1 MLQLEAC
8 RRVHG
13 PANEV
18 LFLGPRVKMGIYEG
32 RPTRIC
38 PHTTTG
44 RADYFGPFV
53 NRQALPPVQPL
64 SAVLVAQ
71 LWPSLHSCGPTQQY
85 APMATARCD
94 SSLVLQGRSILHGH
108 RPWRPDLR
116 SL

>member
-1 MLQLEAC
+1 MTQAWSDEVLRLEAC

-13 PANEV
+13 PDNEV

-53 NRQALPPVQPL
+53 NRQALPPVPSL
-64 SAVLVAQ
+64 LAAALIAQ
-71 LWPSLHSCGPTQQY
+71 LWP
-85 APMATARCD
+85 ATSACY
-94 SSLVLQGRSILHGH
+94 QGHGTA
-108 RPWRPDLR
+108 
-116 SL
+116 